1 MAKLLKTYSGAT
13 VVGVLLALVLLYW
26 LELESAGAI
35 GLVVVLSL
43 LVTNGV
49 AGLLSGLLGGRK
61 DRDGDRSGDGKR
73 GTA

>member
-1 MAKLLKTYSGAT
+1 MNELLKKYSGAT
-13 VVGVLLALVLLYW
+13 AVGVLLALALLYW

-43 LVTNGV
+43 LVTNGLV
-49 AGLLSGLLGGRK
+49 GLLSALLGGRK
-61 DRDGDRSGDGKR
+61 GRDANAAGDGKR

>member
-13 VVGVLLALVLLYW
+13 AVGVLLALALLYW

-43 LVTNGV
+43 LLTNGV
-49 AGLLSGLLGGRK
+49 AGLLSGLLGGREG
-61 DRDGDRSGDGKR
+61 RDADRSGDGK
-73 GTA
+73 GGAV